1 MKKKILLL
9 VTIFSLTIMMCFYF
23 RSKVEFTTFDER
35 LSQTPYVQIEDLY
48 YGFSEEKTMTEYQA
62 DYTATHSLK
71 ELIDNSDLIAKVHF
85 KSRQQKISVIET
97 TVEIKEVY
105 KGNKNQTITIY
116 EPGYTSHYYDFLTTY
131 SSTHFIKDDYDYIVF
146 LQNALPDNHNY
157 YNYVNTLYSLYPVK
171 DKILT
176 KQLEY
181 TEGDEDIHITMSD
194 YDQYDQFF
202 VKYKGVEDEETKKAI
217 KQYYKQ
223 YEEYPKI
230 AEKVYKKYLNRDID
244 FVIE

>member
-9 VTIFSLTIMMCFYF
+9 ITVFSLTIIMCFYF
-23 RSKVEFTTFDER
+23 RSKVVFVTFDER

-48 YGFSEEKTMTEYQA
+48 YGFSKEKELVEYQA
-62 DYTATHSLK
+62 DYTATHSL
-71 ELIDNSDLIAKVHF
+71 EQLIKKSDLIAKIHF

-97 TVEIKEVY
+97 IVDVKEVY
-105 KGNKNQTITIY
+105 KGNKSQTITIY
-116 EPGYTSHYYDFLTTY
+116 EPGYTAYFYSFLSTH

-146 LQNALPDNHNY
+146 LQNALPENNNY

-181 TEGDEDIHITMSD
+181 TEGDEDLQITMSQ
-194 YDQYDQFF
+194 YNQYDQFF

-217 KQYYKQ
+217 EQYYKQ
-223 YEEYPKI
+223 YEEYPTI
-230 AEKVYKKYLNRDID
+230 AKQVYKQYLNQNIE